1 LNADRAPQLKAIV
14 GPPRDM
20 ITASE
25 PGPHH
30 YARTMKA
37 TIILIIILAATVL
50 LLACRSR
57 ALTSQTRD
65 SQVPPQKSPPQ
76 KGPSQ
81 ESPPQKN
88 SGDAGRS
95 LRLMMLTMSP
105 KEVDISPSAEF
116 PRVYGILMDW
126 PLDEVTATVFSASDG
141 AASLYTTSTFGIIG
155 GQNHESVRTAA
166 KKFVKAAD
174 PFYDTA
180 TPTTEYPYPA
190 SDRVR
195 FYLLTFDGV
204 RVIDT
209 DLAAINNRTGKYA
222 KLFGLAQD
230 VLTELRQVPEKIE

>member
-1 LNADRAPQLKAIV
+1 
-14 GPPRDM
+14 
-20 ITASE
+20 
-25 PGPHH
+25 
-30 YARTMKA
+30 MKA
-37 TIILIIILAATVL
+37 NVIAIIIVAAIVL

-65 SQVPPQKSPPQ
+65 SQKSPPQ
-76 KGPSQ
+76 ESPSQ
-81 ESPPQKN
+81 ENPPQKN
-88 SGDAGRS
+88 SDDAGRS
-95 LRLMMLTMSP
+95 LRRMMLTMSP
-105 KEVDISPSAEF
+105 KEIDISPSAEF
-116 PRVYGILMDW
+116 PRVYGVLMDW

-155 GQNHESVRTAA
+155 GQGHESVRTAA

-174 PFYDTA
+174 RFYDAA

-209 DLAAINNRTGKYA
+209 DLASINNRTGKYA